1 MSTAKWQFRGHYRTN
16 EFSGG
21 LTMTRFPKPKMP
33 GRTVQRSAAKGFI
46 VDQQGGNRIPK
57 IGLERRAIAQGH
69 TVVRPPEPI
78 KLPGRLSKSAKAR
91 NRHVAQRDAAL
102 QWRPLPSRRAEAAAR
117 RAALLV
123 VHNFKAAVA
132 ARGGVL

>member
-1 MSTAKWQFRGHYRTN
+1 MTQKWQFRGHYRTN

-21 LTMTRFPKPKMP
+21 LTMGRFPKPKTP
-33 GRTVQRSAAKGFI
+33 GRTVMTSASRGFL
-46 VDQQGGNRIPK
+46 VDQQGGNRIPPVGK
-57 IGLERRAIAQGH
+57 ERRAIALGH

-117 RAALLV
+117 RASLLV

-132 ARGGVL
+132 ARGGLL